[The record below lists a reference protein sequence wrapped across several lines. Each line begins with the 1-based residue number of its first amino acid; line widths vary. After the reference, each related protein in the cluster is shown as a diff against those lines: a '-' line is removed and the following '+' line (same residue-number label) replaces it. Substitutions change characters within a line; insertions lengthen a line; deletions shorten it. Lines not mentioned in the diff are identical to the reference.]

1 MADGEEPKQ
10 KDLHFD
16 NLRAIR
22 VLGRGAMGTVFLTDD
37 ASQPFALKV
46 FDKKSSTSR
55 RPDAER
61 RARWELT
68 VLSRLHHPLLPT
80 LLASIE
86 TPDFIAWAIPFYPG
100 GDLNALRHSLPD
112 RSLSTAALRFYL
124 SELVS
129 ALAHLHSLNIAYR
142 DLKPENVLLRADG
155 HIVLSD
161 FDLSRQ
167 LSPAPLQHFV
177 EHLPDLRST
186 HAPRHRRHLTRIW
199 FPAGAGVKKTRSARV
214 SPARAGERANSF
226 VGTEEYVAPEI
237 VRAEGHD
244 FAVDWWALGILAYEM
259 AYGRTPFKGR
269 NRKETF
275 KNVLVRDPQF
285 PGGSSRRR
293 RTELEDLIAR
303 LLEKDPARRLGAG
316 GDGEV
321 RAHPFF
327 KGVQWDLVTAVSR
340 PPYLFED
347 DTEAVTGL
355 GGDRTA
361 VGTFDIRDYFT
372 KVRQETVTVQSVSLD
387 EF

>member
-46 FDKKSSTSR
+46 FDKKSSISR

-112 RSLSTAALRFYL
+112 RSLSTSALRFYL

-155 HIVLSD
+155 PHRPLRFRS
-161 FDLSRQ
+161 
-167 LSPAPLQHFV
+167 LSPA
-177 EHLPDLRST
+177 LPC
-186 HAPRHRRHLTRIW
+186 P
-199 FPAGAGVKKTRSARV
+199 
-214 SPARAGERANSF
+214 
-226 VGTEEYVAPEI
+226 
-237 VRAEGHD
+237 
-244 FAVDWWALGILAYEM
+244 FAA
-259 AYGRTPFKGR
+259 F
-269 NRKETF
+269 
-275 KNVLVRDPQF
+275 
-285 PGGSSRRR
+285 R
-293 RTELEDLIAR
+293 RTL
-303 LLEKDPARRLGAG
+303 AG
-316 GDGEV
+316 SPI
-321 RAHPFF
+321 HPCPSPPPSSHS
-327 KGVQWDLVTAVSR
+327 DLVPR
-340 PPYLFED
+340 RGWGQKNP
-347 DTEAVTGL
+347 
-355 GGDRTA
+355 
-361 VGTFDIRDYFT
+361 IR
-372 KVRQETVTVQSVSLD
+372 
-387 EF
+387 